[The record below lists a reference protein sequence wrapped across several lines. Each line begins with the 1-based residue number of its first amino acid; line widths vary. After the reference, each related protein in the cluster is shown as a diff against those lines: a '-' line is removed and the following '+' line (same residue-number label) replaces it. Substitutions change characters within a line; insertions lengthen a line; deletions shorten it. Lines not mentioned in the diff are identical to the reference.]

1 MHWVN
6 AQCLLLF
13 LPLSLGLDGTD
24 WAAQFAGM
32 ASLDWVYLFLAGSVG
47 ILGMIILS
55 QVRSAAQQAQQAAQQ
70 ARQASAAAGNTNMH
84 ASDTT
89 TCLFSV

>member
-6 AQCLLLF
+6 AQCILLF

-32 ASLDWVYLFLAGSVG
+32 GSLDWVYLFLAGSVG

-55 QVRSAAQQAQQAAQQ
+55 QVRSAAGTAG
-70 ARQASAAAGNTNMH
+70 SAAGMAGERSRWEYKH
-84 ASDTT
+84 ARK
-89 TCLFSV
+89 